1 MWWVLTHESEA
12 EGSLASTST
21 PCTCIGAS
29 CASIGCAAS
38 SASGVCTSCPVGC
51 AGSIGRVGAAR
62 DICRATRLLTL
73 FPRLFFAL
81 PDLVD
86 YGIRYSAVLD
96 LSVAFNQQVFD
107 QSECARVRTRTCRKI
122 TYRATANVTLLLLP
136 KLLSALPRR
145 APITQEMWLVHA
157 ILSYQRVRNCEQQEH
172 LQHSSRTPLA
182 TSDS

>member
-96 LSVAFNQQVFD
+96 
-107 QSECARVRTRTCRKI
+107 
-122 TYRATANVTLLLLP
+122 RATANVTLLLLP
-136 KLLSALPRR
+136 KLLSASTR
-145 APITQEMWLVHA
+145 LVHLSQRQIHKVVA
-157 ILSYQRVRNCEQQEH
+157 RYQVSVERRSVLELHEHRLILRRIEK
-172 LQHSSRTPLA
+172 R
-182 TSDS
+182 